1 MKMFLLL
8 FIVFASSPLFAK
20 GIGASKA
27 LGLQECYELAV
38 MKSESL
44 GMKESEIKIQ
54 EALYWQAISTAFP
67 QIHARVTP
75 TWEDQSYTPNI
86 NRSNSSTASSSRKIP
101 TMDSLEGKVTVAQ
114 PLFRGFREFS
124 AAGAAKESQAA
135 KGFEWKRAREVLYE
149 EVAGAFY
156 QWIQYEEDLKLI
168 LDLQQTLMNRVAE
181 MQRRVNLG
189 KSRPSEL
196 ISVQSDLAE
205 SRVNEQQTRALF
217 QATQELLA
225 FLTGVPS
232 RDLQIKKNDQKWNV
246 RLLED
251 YLKEIDY
258 RPDYLATLA
267 VERAGRKKVAVVQA
281 EHLPSIDLSADY
293 SLIQEPRTKG
303 DWKVLLTIDL
313 PIFEG
318 GIVEARIKEQKAL
331 LRQSQLQIERL
342 KRSADQEIRTLFSNF
357 NSSSLERIRLHEW
370 VALAE
375 ENYTLQKQ
383 DYEKGVVSQLEV
395 MDALKRRTEAK
406 RRYSS
411 LAQENQLDWVKLH
424 VASGISASNQ

>member
-1 MKMFLLL
+1 
-8 FIVFASSPLFAK
+8 
-20 GIGASKA
+20 
-27 LGLQECYELAV
+27 

-75 TWEDQSYTPNI
+75 TWEDQSYTPNM
-86 NRSNSSTASSSRKIP
+86 NRSNSSSVSSSRKIP
-101 TMDSLEGKVTVAQ
+101 TMDSCEGKVTVAQ

-124 AAGAAKESQAA
+124 AAGAAKENQAA

-232 RDLQIKKNDQKWNV
+232 KEIQIKKNDQKWNV

-267 VERAGRKKVAVVQA
+267 AERGARKKVAVVQA

-293 SLIQEPRTKG
+293 SLIQEPRSKG
-303 DWKVLLTIDL
+303 DWKVLLTMDL

-331 LRQSQLQIERL
+331 LRQNQLQIERL
-342 KRSADQEIRTLFSNF
+342 KREADQEIRTRFSNF
-357 NSSSLERIRLHEW
+357 NFSSLERIRLQEW
-370 VALAE
+370 VELSE
-375 ENYTLQKQ
+375 KNYSLLKQ

-395 MDALKRRTEAK
+395 MDALKRWTEAK

-411 LAQENQLDWVKLH
+411 LALENQLDWIKLH
-424 VASGISASNQ
+424 VAAGISPSKR